1 MEQIRKFAKYFLPY
15 KTSIILGIIC
25 ILFGMMFGLLI
36 PFFVGKAVDDLSS
49 EITWQKVVYYPLLIL
64 GINLVSGIFLFWQRR
79 LLIDTSRHIEY
90 DMRRDYY
97 ASLVNQPLEFFHNN
111 RVGDLMARATN
122 DLGAVRQI
130 VGPMI
135 LYSCQ
140 AIFALCISLPIMLNI
155 SVKLTLLLFIT
166 MPLVS
171 LTVKYLGQQI
181 HLRFEKIQEYFS
193 GITATAQENLSGVR
207 VVRAYAQEG
216 AEIEK
221 FQKLNREYAHQ
232 NLILVKY
239 AAAMRPLLMFF
250 IGLGFVII
258 VGVGVPMA
266 VRGEITAGDFTAF
279 ILYLQRMIWYLIALG
294 YVVNLY
300 QRGTASLKRFN
311 TILETIPTIKDEPN
325 VAEQSLIKGEIEFRN
340 LNFAYNGKPVLEDI
354 NLKINQGETVAFVGK
369 TGSGKS
375 TLISLIPRLIESTE
389 NSVLVDG
396 VSVKEYPLQQ
406 LRKAIGVVPQ
416 ETFLFSDTIA
426 ENIAFGVES
435 REFGGES
442 REKSENDSVKNS
454 NVQANYSNVEEK
466 SENVPQNSVNV
477 LQNLE
482 NSREN
487 YPINGENYSDT
498 SPKLVNDQENN
509 SNGLNLESRIK
520 ESAELAGLA
529 EDIEGFPYQYKQLVG
544 ERGISL
550 SGGQKQRTA
559 IARAIMRNP
568 KILILDDSLSAVDTY
583 TEEKILSGLKDIRE
597 DRTTLIVA
605 HRVSTVRDA
614 DLICVLDEGKI
625 IERGTH
631 EDLIKLDGEYADL
644 YNRQLLE
651 EELDATE

>member
-1 MEQIRKFAKYFLPY
+1 MEQIRKFARYFLPY
-15 KTSIILGIIC
+15 KTQIILGIVC
-25 ILFGMMFGLLI
+25 ILFGMLFGLLV
-36 PFFVGKAVDDLSS
+36 PYLVGRAVDDLGNGV
-49 EITWQKVVYYPLLIL
+49 TWEKVVYHPLLIL
-64 GINLVSGIFLFWQRR
+64 GVNLVSGVFLFWQRR
-79 LLIDTSRHIEY
+79 LLINASRHIEY

-97 ASLVNQPLEFFHNN
+97 ATLVNQPLDFFQNN
-111 RVGDLMARATN
+111 KVGDLMARATN
-122 DLGAVRQI
+122 DLSAIRQI

-140 AIFALCISLPIMLNI
+140 AVFALCVCLPIMLSI

-181 HLRFEKIQEYFS
+181 HVRFEKIQEYFS
-193 GITATAQENLSGVR
+193 GITAVAQENLSGVR
-207 VVRAYAQEG
+207 VVRAYAQEA

-221 FQKLNREYAHQ
+221 FQELNREYARQ
-232 NLILVKY
+232 NLSLVKY

-258 VGVGVPMA
+258 VAVGVPMA

-311 TILETIPTIKDEPN
+311 TILETVPAIRDEENIIAQP
-325 VAEQSLIKGEIEFRN
+325 AIKGEIEFRN
-340 LNFAYNGKPVLEDI
+340 LDFAYNGKPVLQNI

-375 TLISLIPRLIESTE
+375 TLISLIPRLLDAPEET
-389 NSVLVDG
+389 VLIDG
-396 VSVKEYPLQQ
+396 VPVKNYPLEQ
-406 LRKAIGVVPQ
+406 LRKSIGVVPQ

-426 ENIAFGVES
+426 ENIAFGEEGEKG
-435 REFGGES
+435 RGGE
-442 REKSENDSVKNS
+442 
-454 NVQANYSNVEEK
+454 
-466 SENVPQNSVNV
+466 
-477 LQNLE
+477 
-482 NSREN
+482 
-487 YPINGENYSDT
+487 GETKAEILS
-498 SPKLVNDQENN
+498 
-509 SNGLNLESRIK
+509 
-520 ESAELAGLA
+520 SAEIAGLA
-529 EDIEGFPYQYKQLVG
+529 EDIEGFPYKYQQLVG

-559 IARAIMRNP
+559 IARAIYRNP
-568 KILILDDSLSAVDTY
+568 RILILDDSLSAVDTY
-583 TEEKILSGLKDIRE
+583 TEEKILQGLKDVRE
-597 DRTTLIVA
+597 NRTTLIVS
-605 HRVSTVRDA
+605 HRISTVRDA
-614 DLICVLDEGKI
+614 DLICVLEDGKI

-631 EDLIKLDGEYADL
+631 EDLIKLNGEYADL

-651 EELDATE
+651 EELDATD